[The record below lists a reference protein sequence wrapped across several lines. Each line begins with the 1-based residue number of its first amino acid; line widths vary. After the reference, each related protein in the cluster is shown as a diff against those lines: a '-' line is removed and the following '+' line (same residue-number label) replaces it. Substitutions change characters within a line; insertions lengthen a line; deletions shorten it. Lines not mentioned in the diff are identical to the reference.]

1 MLPLTLLIK
10 FYGYIS
16 IVFVLLLSCS
26 VVTAPNLLLS
36 FEGITIHLSNTCI
49 IIIIIIVLMYLIGL
63 IYMMT
68 VASAY
73 SSH

>member
-1 MLPLTLLIK
+1 
-10 FYGYIS
+10 
-16 IVFVLLLSCS
+16 
-26 VVTAPNLLLS
+26 LS
-36 FEGITIHLSNTCI
+36 FEGITIHLSNTCII

>member
-26 VVTAPNLLLS
+26 VVTAPNLLLL
-36 FEGITIHLSNTCI
+36 FEGITIHLSNRC